1 MLFLSYPLNTDM
13 QTEGKFVGS
22 SDGKEEKS

>member
-1 MLFLSYPLNTDM
+1 MLFPSYPLNTGM
-13 QTEGKFVGS
+13 HTEGKFVGS